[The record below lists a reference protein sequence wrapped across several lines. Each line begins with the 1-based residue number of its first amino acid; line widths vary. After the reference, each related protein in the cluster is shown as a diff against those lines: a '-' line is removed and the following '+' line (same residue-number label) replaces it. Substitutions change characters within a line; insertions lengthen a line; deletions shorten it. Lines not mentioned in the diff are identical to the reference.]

1 MDAKTISWCPTVS
14 ADMRTAVLRWYQMS
28 NEIMSQG
35 LKIGQPLM
43 DAYIQGLTKAI
54 PELKKVARRSCEIPE
69 TECPPSCVC
78 ELDWEAC
85 EGETVTGTVDIRNTG
100 QQSANFTLSATT
112 FRSLGDDS
120 GKSPQLTP
128 NNFVLAPGAIQTVT
142 VVVQASE
149 AFDPNQIY
157 ESEVTVAGRYEQC
170 VCLRLRTR
178 RKNVPHCQIEHGEI
192 PTRLVA
198 HHWYDHFQ
206 CEELCF
212 QPVRRIV
219 QPEREKPM
227 PVRPAGTATPSKTKV
242 DTKRKGESISQEK

>member
-1 MDAKTISWCPTVS
+1 MDTKTISWCPTVS
-14 ADMRTAVLRWYQMS
+14 ADMRTAALRWYQMS
-28 NEIMSQG
+28 NEVMSQAF
-35 LKIGQPLM
+35 KIGQPLM
-43 DAYIQGLTKAI
+43 DAYLQGLSQAI

-78 ELDWEAC
+78 VLEWEAC
-85 EGETVTGTVDIRNTG
+85 QGETVTGTVDIRNAGKQNAT
-100 QQSANFTLSATT
+100 FTLKATT
-112 FRSLGDDS
+112 FRSGGDDS

-128 NNFVLAPGAIQTVT
+128 NNFVLAPGEMKTVT
-142 VVVQASE
+142 VAVQASE
-149 AFDPNQIY
+149 AFSANEVY

-212 QPVRRIV
+212 QPVGRMI
-219 QPEREKPM
+219 QPEKEQPT
-227 PVRPAGTATPSKTKV
+227 PVRPIGTTTSSKNKAES
-242 DTKRKGESISQEK
+242 KQKG